1 MEIVIHGTGLTFP
14 KILLHCGDLC
24 AQRNT
29 PLFCNRLC
37 YDVGLCVMPI
47 RHYVGTLF
55 SNFGRQDHPQIRVR
69 VGEHSKPTEEM
80 DTVLEMETT
89 LSPREIA
96 DPNDACRIE
105 HHAAFHL
112 GISVGLTQ

>member
-1 MEIVIHGTGLTFP
+1 METSVP
-14 KILLHCGDLC
+14 

-47 RHYVGTLF
+47 QHYVGTLF

-69 VGEHSKPTEEM
+69 VGEHSKPTEET
-80 DTVLEMETT
+80 DIVLETT
-89 LSPREIA
+89 LSPREIG

-105 HHAAFHL
+105 HHVCAFHL
-112 GISVGLTQ
+112 AMILVGLTQ